1 MNILNLIKKKK
12 TIAIIGSTLAVLIV
26 AGSVLTI
33 HANAAARVDSYTVVK
48 GDIDQMLE
56 LNGKIEAS
64 ENKTFFADADL
75 KVKEIHVKA
84 GDFVKKGDLLVSFDD
99 DDIERALAL
108 LECDVKAK
116 EGGYNNAIQ
125 TSNKYS
131 AMYSQASKD
140 LNSYNQQI
148 NETEAAIIAK
158 EKEINDRSSKLANEG
173 AKLQVQLIEDTPGS
187 TEYNNH
193 SKLAANN
200 TYVQSYDE
208 ELLRLQR
215 ELSQLNMHLA
225 DLKENKAAAVSEKA
239 SSQTGILTDG
249 AKSQLEANKEANA
262 IIDADKKAKIEGA
275 KNGIVAT
282 FDGVVTEINVSEG
295 SLVMTGSPIVKVDSL
310 SDVVVR
316 CDANKYDIIS
326 IEEGQNAKIKI
337 LNTEYTGSVKRVEK
351 MLASGNGASVGV
363 GVEISIDDAKDV
375 ILGYEVKAYINTA
388 SISDTLTVPRD
399 ALISEDDGE
408 YVYVSRDK
416 KAVKTKVVS
425 GVKNDDRVE
434 IVSGLNDGE
443 VIVWSDSKELKD
455 GEDVRY

>member
-1 MNILNLIKKKK
+1 MNILNLMKKKK
-12 TIAIIGSTLAVLIV
+12 TITIISSTLVVLIA
-26 AGSVLTI
+26 AGSILTI
-33 HANAAARVDSYTVVK
+33 HANAATRVDSYTVVK
-48 GDIDQMLE
+48 GDIEQMLE

-64 ENKTFFADADL
+64 ESKTFFADADL

-84 GDFVKKGDLLVSFDD
+84 GDMVKKGDLLVSFDD
-99 DDIERALAL
+99 DDIERQLAL
-108 LECDVKAK
+108 LECDIQAK

-131 AMYSQASKD
+131 AMYSQASRD
-140 LNSYNQQI
+140 LNYYNQQI

-158 EKEINDRSSKLANEG
+158 QKEISDRSSKLANEG
-173 AKLQVQLIEDTPGS
+173 AKLQVQLVEDTPGS
-187 TEYNNH
+187 AEYNNH

-200 TYVQSYDE
+200 SYIQSYDE

-215 ELSQLNMHLA
+215 ELQQLELHLA

-239 SSQTGILTDG
+239 SSQTGILTEG
-249 AKSQLEANKEANA
+249 AKSQLEANKKANE
-262 IIDADKKAKIEGA
+262 ITDSDRKAKIEGA

-295 SLVMTGSPIVKVDSL
+295 AVAMTGSSIIKVDSL
-310 SDVVVR
+310 DNVVVR
-316 CDANKYDIIS
+316 CDANKYDIIG
-326 IEEGQNAKIKI
+326 IEEGQDAKVKI

-351 MLASGNGASVGV
+351 MLGSNNGSVGV

-388 SISDTLTVPRD
+388 SINDTLTVPRD
-399 ALISEDDGE
+399 AIVSEDDGD
-408 YVYVSRDK
+408 YVYVSKDK
-416 KAVKTKVVS
+416 KAVKTKVVT
-425 GVKNDDRVE
+425 GVKNDDQAE
-434 IVSGLNDGE
+434 IVSGINDGE
-443 VIVWSDSKELKD
+443 VIVWSDAKELKD